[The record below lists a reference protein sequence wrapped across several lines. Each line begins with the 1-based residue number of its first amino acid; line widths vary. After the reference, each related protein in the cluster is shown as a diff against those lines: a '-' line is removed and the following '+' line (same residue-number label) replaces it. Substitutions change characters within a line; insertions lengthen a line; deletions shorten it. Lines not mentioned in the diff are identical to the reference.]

1 MGEGCLKRRSCS
13 VQQIE
18 TSDFTKEVSILDFF
32 CLGKVVMGGDGWW
45 WWYWG

>member
-1 MGEGCLKRRSCS
+1 MGERCLKRRSCA

-32 CLGKVVMGGDGWW
+32 CLVEVGEVVMGDGR
-45 WWYWG
+45 